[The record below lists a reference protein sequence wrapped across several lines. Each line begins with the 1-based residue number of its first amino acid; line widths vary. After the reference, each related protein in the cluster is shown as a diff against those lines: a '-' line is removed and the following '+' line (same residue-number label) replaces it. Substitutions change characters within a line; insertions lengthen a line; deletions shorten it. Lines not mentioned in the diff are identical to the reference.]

1 MNTTATIFLLCLPIQ
16 CSFPGTQGVERSNQT
31 SEVKLEQSV
40 SGHLKEINGKFKL
53 RASETIYQPGGYIGE
68 HHHVGPGIRYVVS
81 GELTYI
87 QGEKTTVYKKGDYF
101 YESGDV
107 THTAI
112 NKTSQPVM
120 IINFELL
127 PIDWSGSS
135 AVLPSATSKPT
146 APAKNS

>member
-1 MNTTATIFLLCLPIQ
+1 MNATPTILLLFLLTEGA
-16 CSFPGTQGVERSNQT
+16 FPAPPGVDKSNQT
-31 SEVKLEQSV
+31 SEVKLEASV
-40 SGHLKEINGKFKL
+40 SGHLEELNGKFKL
-53 RASETIYQPGGYIGE
+53 RASETVYQPGGYIGE
-68 HHHVGPGIRYVVS
+68 HHHVGPGIRYVAS

-101 YESGDV
+101 YESGDI

-127 PIDWSGSS
+127 RRDWNGSS
-135 AVLPSATSKPT
+135 AVLPPAIPNQPEAAKKP
-146 APAKNS
+146 

>member
-1 MNTTATIFLLCLPIQ
+1 MNITATILLLFWLTGAI
-16 CSFPGTQGVERSNQT
+16 FAAPGGVEKSNQT
-31 SEVKLEQSV
+31 SEVKLEEPV
-40 SGHLKEINGKFKL
+40 SGHLKELNGKFKL

-101 YESGDV
+101 YEPGDI

-112 NKTSQPVM
+112 NKTSQPAV

-135 AVLPSATSKPT
+135 AVPPSATPKPT
-146 APAKNS
+146 VSAKSP